1 MDSVLTIL
9 PISAAA
15 ALIALCAHASG
26 RARVRP
32 WWLLVAL
39 LCVTA
44 DWLVLMT
51 GKHLQT
57 TWPLL
62 ADLGLR
68 YNWVGK
74 ILCTLIM
81 VAAVAGTGLSR
92 REVGLTLR
100 QAPGSVRPALA
111 MTALLCALS
120 WFAQAAMGN
129 GPDLSLERLLYQAT
143 LPGIEEELFFRGVLF
158 AVMMRAFAQ
167 DAGEP
172 STRVGI
178 AGWIVTFV
186 FGAGHGFAVS
196 GGAIQFEAVAIVAT
210 GLIGLALMWMRQ
222 RTGSLLLPLLAHNA
236 INFGSS
242 FF

>member
-9 PISAAA
+9 PISAVA
-15 ALIALCAHASG
+15 ALIALGAHASG

-32 WWLLVAL
+32 CWLLAAL
-39 LCVTA
+39 LCLSA
-44 DWLVLMT
+44 DWFVLMS
-51 GKHLQT
+51 GRHLQS

-62 ADLGLR
+62 ADLDLR
-68 YNWVGK
+68 YNWTGK
-74 ILCTLIM
+74 ILCTAIM
-81 VAAVAGTGLSR
+81 LVAIACIGLDR

-100 QAPGSVRPALA
+100 QAPGSVRPALW
-111 MTALLCALS
+111 MMALLCALS
-120 WFAQAAMGN
+120 WGAQAAIGN

-158 AVMMRAFAQ
+158 VVLMRAFGQ
-167 DAGEP
+167 DASQP
-172 STRVGI
+172 STRVGM
-178 AGWIVTFV
+178 AGWIVSFI